1 MTKTWLHQHA
11 DAYALHVQNFI
22 TRIIWSTKWIQRV
35 KKVVNQIDPR
45 QTEPCEEHWIN
56 EGSRLRHLF
65 CQDILRFVSSSIVTV
80 VVIDVSG
87 SVIEQIHSEKIGSV
101 LC

>member
-45 QTEPCEEHWIN
+45 QTEPGKKYRIHER
-56 EGSRLRHLF
+56 SRLRHLF
-65 CQDILRFVSSSIVTV
+65 CQDILRFVSSSI